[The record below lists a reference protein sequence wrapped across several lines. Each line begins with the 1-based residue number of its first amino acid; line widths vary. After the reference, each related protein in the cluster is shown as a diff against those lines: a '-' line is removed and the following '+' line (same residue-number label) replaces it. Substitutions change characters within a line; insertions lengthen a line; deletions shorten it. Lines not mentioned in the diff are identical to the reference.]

1 MNKNLKAKI
10 KAKFESSIEW
20 VIDHPVE
27 TLLVASALTTL
38 ATKLINAAAANKNAK
53 TWEREVERRERN
65 TDAKLDR

>member
-10 KAKFESSIEW
+10 KAKFEASVEW

-27 TLLVASALTTL
+27 TLLVASALATL
-38 ATKLINAAAANKNAK
+38 TTKLLNAVTEARNSK
-53 TWEREVERRERN
+53 TWEREVERRERK